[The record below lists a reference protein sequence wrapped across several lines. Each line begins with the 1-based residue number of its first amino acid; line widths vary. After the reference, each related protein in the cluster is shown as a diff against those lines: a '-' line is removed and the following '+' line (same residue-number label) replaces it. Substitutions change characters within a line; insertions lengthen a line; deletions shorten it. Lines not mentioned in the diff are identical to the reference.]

1 MLQKK
6 LDTTQDALY
15 TAQAE
20 RTMETDMH
28 AHQLYDLQESMR
40 AMSASKAEKMVNA
53 GVANTDASAVTT
65 ALEHTRREAAEL
77 RLRISNEERSRLA
90 AEKEV
95 KTARDALQ
103 RMEVGMKRMS
113 LEFEEQRS
121 KERSEERSERDE
133 AVKAAERNSPRM
145 TPATTLDGGETLNDA
160 LAEQRLRL
168 MSEHNENLILE
179 RQELEIKLQHV
190 TKRMKK
196 ENDLELDRVQNL
208 LGEERR
214 RGKVQV
220 ATAKEEAR
228 VAQERAREM
237 ETEMEKHSLASSSSS
252 SNESETL
259 TLMKAAAEE
268 ERSKYLL
275 DMERKTSEAK
285 VLMRTQEE
293 LMERMERIKSERD
306 VAIEGKDTLEAAMEK
321 VREMQ
326 VKKIATLLKEKKDLE
341 ETVKETV
348 KEIGKEKERVEER
361 EKKREMEREMEMK
374 TIKEEHELVKNSA
387 AIKYENEKKQREEE
401 IFKEKKI
408 IMEEHEILLQQIQE
422 ENLKTKEL
430 LKKNEIEIA
439 SLSTSLKLITNEI
452 IEAKER
458 CTEEIKKRKDL
469 EVEVRELK
477 GSVLVCARVRPRL
490 KFEILDSS
498 STSDGSTSGDGSR
511 RISPKNDSS
520 STSCSSLEE
529 EDGKGSD
536 VVTMFRDEGEVLV
549 TQRGGNGI
557 ARFEF
562 DEVFSPFSKQKD
574 VCRVAEGVVP
584 GLLRGQCIAVLAY
597 GQTVRM
603 LFFCSCFFFLSPPL
617 HNRIHLFF
625 SLSPSLSHAFLFFFS
640 SSFSFTGEWQDIHY
654 GRTKIG
660 RKNNEWRES

>member
-1 MLQKK
+1 
-6 LDTTQDALY
+6 
-15 TAQAE
+15 
-20 RTMETDMH
+20 MH

-40 AMSASKAEKMVNA
+40 AMSASKAEKLANA

-145 TPATTLDGGETLNDA
+145 TPATTLDGGKTLNDA

-179 RQELEIKLQHV
+179 RQESEIKLQHV

-196 ENDLELDRVQNL
+196 ENDIELDRVQNL

-220 ATAKEEAR
+220 ATAKEEAK
-228 VAQERAREM
+228 VAKEKAREM
-237 ETEMEKHSLASSSSS
+237 ETEMEKHSLASSSSNSSS
-252 SNESETL
+252 SNESETV

-268 ERSKYLL
+268 ERSTYLL
-275 DMERKTSEAK
+275 DLERKKSEAK

-293 LMERMERIKSERD
+293 IMERMERIKSERD
-306 VAIEGKDTLEAAMEK
+306 VKLSQYNAQASVLEFKTKEAIEGKDRLEAMEK

-326 VKKIATLLKEKKDLE
+326 VTKIATLLKEKKDLE

-361 EKKREMEREMEMK
+361 EKKKEMEREMEMK

-387 AIKYENEKKQREEE
+387 ASKYENEKKQREEE
-401 IFKEKKI
+401 ILKEKKI

-458 CTEEIKKRKDL
+458 CTEEIKIRKDL

-498 STSDGSTSGDGSR
+498 STSDGSTRVDGSR

-603 LFFCSCFFFLSPPL
+603 FFFVLVFYYHHLST
-617 HNRIHLFF
+617 IEHLFF
-625 SLSPSLSHAFLFFFS
+625 SFLSLPVSHMLSFYLLFIFFL
-640 SSFSFTGEWQDIHY
+640 FTGEWQDIHY